1 MTTSWLGTVWS
12 LRGEE
17 RLLIGQVRAIEGELV
32 TLSVMGLGE
41 VAPDGLEVLPQQR
54 EESGRLAR
62 LKATTLLGRWKR
74 LGAGEPVAA

>member
-12 LRGEE
+12 LRGDET
-17 RLLIGQVRAIEGELV
+17 LLIGQVRAIEGELV

-41 VAPDGLEVLPQQR
+41 VAPDGLEVLPSQ
-54 EESGRLAR
+54 EDSGRLAR

-74 LGAGEPVAA
+74 MGVGEPVPA

>member
-1 MTTSWLGTVWS
+1 VWS

-41 VAPDGLEVLPQQR
+41 GAPDGLEVLPQQQ
-54 EESGRLAR
+54 EETGRLAR

-74 LGAGEPVAA
+74 MGVGEPVPA

>member
-1 MTTSWLGTVWS
+1 MTTSWVGSIWS

-41 VAPDGLEVLPQQR
+41 GAPDGLEILPQAR

-74 LGAGEPVAA
+74 MGAGEPVPA